1 MAKERNSLKVGIVT
15 VITVVG
21 AFAILL
27 WISQSVGGEMQ
38 RITISF
44 KPSAAMPTLAK
55 GSAVLVGGQKVG
67 QVLDARLDPQTVKDK
82 GTGEPRTAFFLIV
95 TAEIDKRLVLRTD
108 CQVFAEGPPLGGDG
122 IMKVDLGKAKEL
134 IIPGQVIVGAE
145 PAGFGAILA
154 SLQGEFDGNN
164 PDSLMGHIK
173 SQLDPD
179 SQASLMAKLLQ
190 SASDINAITAS
201 LSRELTPQDKET
213 LLARIREV
221 VDNINTTTAALRGE
235 METNKS
241 TALLGKVHLAMDT
254 MNAGL
259 TSVTGLLKSGEPK
272 LSHTIENIEET
283 SENIARE
290 TNPAVADSLMAHFK
304 QASAQLNDALSD
316 INTVT
321 ATTRQVVVLNRE
333 NINKLL
339 LNFKEA
345 SDHIKTGVK
354 YVLQHPWRLLNE
366 PKPSEMK
373 QQAIFDA
380 ARSFSEAAGQIDD
393 ATAQL
398 RALAELHGGAIPT
411 NDPDLIRIQS
421 DLNQTRDKYKKVE
434 DELWRQLGIIDSPAA
449 SPPAQQTGQR

>member
-1 MAKERNSLKVGIVT
+1 MARERNSLQVGIVT
-15 VITVVG
+15 VIVVVA

-67 QVLDARLDPQTVKDK
+67 QVLTARLDSQMVKDK
-82 GTGEPRTAFFLIV
+82 DTGESGTAVFLVV
-95 TAEIDKRLVLRTD
+95 TAEIDKTLTLHKD

-122 IMKVDLGKAKEL
+122 IVKIDLGKAREPIKE
-134 IIPGQVIVGAE
+134 GQVIPGAE

-164 PDSLMGHIK
+164 PGSLMGQIK
-173 SQLDPD
+173 SQLDPNG
-179 SQASLMAKLLQ
+179 QMSLMAKLLQ
-190 SASDINAITAS
+190 SAGDINAITSS
-201 LSRELTPQDKET
+201 LNRELQPEEKET
-213 LLARIREV
+213 LLAKIREV
-221 VDNINTTTAALRGE
+221 VDNINTTTAALRTE
-235 METNKS
+235 VETRKP
-241 TALLGKVHLAMDT
+241 TVLLGKVHLAMDT
-254 MNAGL
+254 MNDGL
-259 TSVTGLLKSGEPK
+259 TSVTGLLKSSEPK

-290 TNPAVADSLMAHFK
+290 TNPEVADSLMSHFK
-304 QASAQLNDALSD
+304 MASSQLNEALGD

-321 ATTRQVVVLNRE
+321 STTRQVVVLNRE

-354 YVLQHPWRLLNE
+354 YVLRHPWRLLNE

-380 ARSFSEAAGQIDD
+380 ARNFCEAAGQIDD

-398 RALAELHGGAIPT
+398 KALAELHGGAIPT
-411 NDPDLIRIQS
+411 DDPDLIRIQA
-421 DLNQTRDKYKKVE
+421 DLNETREKYKKVE
-434 DELWRQLGIIDSPAA
+434 AELWRQLGIADSSAA
-449 SPPAQQTGQR
+449 APSAQ